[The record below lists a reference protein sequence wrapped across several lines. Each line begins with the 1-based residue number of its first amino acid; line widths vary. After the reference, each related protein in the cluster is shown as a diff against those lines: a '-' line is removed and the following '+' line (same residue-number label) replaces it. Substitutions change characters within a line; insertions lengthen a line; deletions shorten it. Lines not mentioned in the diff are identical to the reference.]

1 MLLALRHSFRTLR
14 QSPGFSL
21 LVVAVLAVGIGA
33 NTAIFSVVNGV
44 LLRPLPFAD
53 ARRLVAVDTTTR
65 NEPDSSSY
73 PDFVDWRAQA
83 TSLDGLAAYATA
95 AMTLT
100 GVGEASSLPTS
111 VVTSDLLPMLG
122 VTPLYG
128 RVFVDADDKP
138 GAPRTAILSEGLWT
152 RRFGRD
158 PALVGRSITLDGES
172 FTVVG
177 IMPARFEFPI
187 DAEDSPQLWTPVAA
201 SRFAAQWATQRDA
214 SFLSVIGRLRS
225 PGSVAAAQ
233 AELSTIAARLGQQYE
248 RNRNRGVLVRPFHD
262 VLVKDYRL
270 GLVVLFC
277 SVGAVLLIAC
287 ANVAN
292 LLLARGATRRREL
305 AVRAA
310 LGASR
315 SQIVRQLL
323 GESILL
329 SVLGGVIGAALAVW
343 AVGALVRMSPLQIPR
358 LQGVHVDGA
367 ALLFTT
373 GASVLTGIIAGLAPA
388 FQLSRSGSAESL
400 RDGERGGTSGS
411 GSRLRHTLAV
421 AELALSIVLLASAG
435 LLARSLVALQHVQPG
450 FAVERAVSM
459 LLLLPGARYPNQEAM
474 RTFHRRLRAE
484 VQAMPGVTAAALTTT
499 LPLSG
504 SNIGIGFTIAGRP
517 PDPANRTSAPV
528 FSISPEYL
536 SAMGIRL
543 IEGREFTD
551 RDNATA
557 PEVLIVS
564 QAFAAKYWPGED
576 AVGKHVT
583 IGYNSSGPREVV
595 GVVADVKNRSLSEP
609 LQPEMYTPYEQ
620 TPWPFI
626 TVVIRTASA
635 PEQAASSLRAAL
647 ARVDPMMGAGEIRT
661 LEEFVSRS
669 IATPR
674 FTTFLLGSFA
684 ALAAMLAGFGL
695 FSVMAYSVAQ
705 RRREIGIRMAL
716 GAQPRE
722 VRAMIVRQA
731 VAMGTSGMIAGIL
744 GSFAATR
751 VLRALLYGVT
761 PNDPVTFAGVCATLV
776 AIMLAAA
783 YVPARRATQVDPL
796 TALRAE

>member
-1 MLLALRHSFRTLR
+1 M
-14 QSPGFSL
+14 
-21 LVVAVLAVGIGA
+21 AVLAVGIGA

-44 LLRPLPFAD
+44 LLRPLPFTD
-53 ARRLVAVDTTTR
+53 ARRLVAVETTTR
-65 NEPDSSSY
+65 NEPDDTAY
-73 PDFVDWRAQA
+73 PDFADWRAQ
-83 TSLDGLAAYATA
+83 TRTLDRLAAYTTA

-100 GVGEASSLPTS
+100 GAGEASSLPMA
-111 VVTSDLLPMLG
+111 VVTSDLFPMLG
-122 VTPLYG
+122 VPPLYG
-128 RVFVDADDKP
+128 RVFADEDDKP

-158 PALVGRSITLDGES
+158 SSLVGRSITLDGEP

-187 DAEDSPQLWTPVAA
+187 DAEDAPQLWTPVMA
-201 SRFAAQWATQRDA
+201 SRFAAQWATQRNA
-214 SFLSVIGRLRS
+214 SFLNVIGRLRTPES
-225 PGSVAAAQ
+225 GAAAQ
-233 AELSTIAARLGQQYE
+233 AELSTIAAQLGQQYE
-248 RNRNRGVLVRPFHD
+248 RNRNRGVLVRPFQD
-262 VLVKDYRL
+262 VLVEDYRL
-270 GLVVLFC
+270 GLIVLFS
-277 SVGAVLLIAC
+277 SVTAVLLIAC

-292 LLLARGATRRREL
+292 LLLARGSTRRREL

-315 SQIVRQLL
+315 GQVVRQLL
-323 GESILL
+323 GESVML
-329 SVLGGVIGAALAVW
+329 SVLGGAMGAALAFW
-343 AVGALVRMSPLQIPR
+343 AVGVLVRMSPLQIPR
-358 LQGVHVDGA
+358 LQGVHVDSA

-373 GASVLTGIIAGLAPA
+373 AASILTGMIAGLAPA
-388 FQLSRSGSAESL
+388 FQLSRSRGAEFL

-411 GSRLRHTLAV
+411 GSRLRHALAV

-450 FAVERAVSM
+450 FAIDRAVSM
-459 LLLLPGARYPNQEAM
+459 QLLLPGTRYPNQEAM
-474 RTFHRRLRAE
+474 RAFYRRLRAE
-484 VQAMPGVTAAALTTT
+484 VRSTPGVTAAALTTT

-517 PDPANRTSAPV
+517 VDPANRTSAPV

-543 IEGREFTD
+543 IKGRNFTD

-557 PEVLIVS
+557 PDVIIVS
-564 QAFAAKYWPGED
+564 ESFAAKYWPGED
-576 AVGKHVT
+576 VLGRRMT
-583 IGYNSSGPREVV
+583 IGYNDGSGPREVV
-595 GVVADVKNRSLSEP
+595 GLVADVKNRTLSEP
-609 LQPEMYTPYEQ
+609 LQPQMYTPYEQ
-620 TPWPFI
+620 TPWPFMA
-626 TVVIRTASA
+626 VVIRTAAA
-635 PEQAASSLRAAL
+635 PEQAGSSLRAVL
-647 ARVDPMMGAGEIRT
+647 ARVDPMMGPAEIRT
-661 LEEFVSRS
+661 LEEFISRS

-684 ALAAMLAGFGL
+684 ALAVMLAGFGL

-716 GAQPRE
+716 GAQPGE

-731 VAMGTSGMIAGIL
+731 VAMGISGMILGIL
-744 GSFAATR
+744 GAFAATR

-761 PNDPVTFAGVCATLV
+761 PNDPLTFAGVCVTLV
-776 AIMLAAA
+776 ATMLAAA
-783 YVPARRATQVDPL
+783 YLPARRATQVDPL